1 MATGWQ
7 TPNQGFFFILS
18 SLFGGEMESWNRSMS
33 QRSSL
38 RHRLGSVQSTISE
51 IQLAA
56 PTVDPRAGANTIF
69 WDHRPNL
76 LLPPAAGGLV
86 GGPIGGGTR
95 LQHSRSCSWKPPTSG
110 LFISSAQGWS
120 RWSRRWHFWRWEHHC
135 MPASQSQAPHLC
147 AVIPPEGMTWLK
159 PQWPLFQTPHYL
171 LSSNVVKQSC
181 QNGFLTFPK
190 YSCGPCP
197 RSSVR
202 YPRCPKGFSG
212 TLALWLG
219 KTTCECHWPM
229 SQQHSRALH
238 QTQHQCLESAANK
251 GTCSP
256 SGASCCSMAC
266 SLH

>member
-56 PTVDPRAGANTIF
+56 PTVDPRADANTIF

-95 LQHSRSCSWKPPTSG
+95 LQHSRSCSWKPPTSENVAD
-110 LFISSAQGWS
+110 LLS
-120 RWSRRWHFWRWEHHC
+120 RWSFHLQRAGLIQVITSMALLAMRAPLHASITEPSATSLCCDTPWRNDLIEATVTTVPSTTLLTIEQC
-135 MPASQSQAPHLC
+135 SQAIVPKWVLD
-147 AVIPPEGMTWLK
+147 
-159 PQWPLFQTPHYL
+159 
-171 LSSNVVKQSC
+171 LSEV
-181 QNGFLTFPK
+181 F
-190 YSCGPCP
+190 
-197 RSSVR
+197 
-202 YPRCPKGFSG
+202 
-212 TLALWLG
+212 
-219 KTTCECHWPM
+219 M
-229 SQQHSRALH
+229 RALPTFICEVPEVSKRIFWDVGSVAGQNH
-238 QTQHQCLESAANK
+238 MRMPLANVPATQPSFAPNSAPMP
-251 GTCSP
+251 GIGCQ
-256 SGASCCSMAC
+256 
-266 SLH
+266 